1 MYVFIEPEGFPPAPS
16 IQQAGPG
23 PRFVPTPAS
32 AATLPSTA
40 EELTIIRSGPVDQ
53 LLGILADA
61 TGWRVEKTISL
72 PVMPA
77 AAVWAEKQS
86 LSSIVQQINAQM
98 EGTASVTLLP
108 ATKTIVLGAPRS
120 RNASGFTENDQH
132 AAIVRQAQKQV
143 QPGTMHRLYRHG
155 QGEPVSSKGAY
166 ANIMGAHPQAMLSN
180 GVSNNLTHRLVPK
193 HSLAMPYEQ
202 VNPVLKVYQKTDL
215 DSGMPTIVGKAADA
229 ARPWSRG
236 NLISASP
243 QSGQL
248 PKTN

>member
-1 MYVFIEPEGFPPAPS
+1 MYVFIEPEGFPPVPS

-23 PRFVPTPAS
+23 PRFAPPPAS
-32 AATLPSTA
+32 AAFLPSTA

-53 LLGILADA
+53 LLGMLADA

-86 LSSIVQQINAQM
+86 LYSIVQQINAQI

-120 RNASGFTENDQH
+120 RNASGFTAQDQH
-132 AAIVRQAQKQV
+132 AAIVRQAKKPV
-143 QPGTMHRLYRHG
+143 QPGTMHRLYWHG
-155 QGEPVSSKGAY
+155 QGKTVSSKGGN
-166 ANIMGAHPQAMLSN
+166 ANSMGAHPQAMLSK
-180 GVSNNLTHRLVPK
+180 GVSNNLTHCLVPK

-202 VNPVLKVYQKTDL
+202 VNPVLKVYQKADL
-215 DSGMPTIVGKAADA
+215 DSGMPTIVAKAADA

-236 NLISASP
+236 NLISSP
-243 QSGQL
+243 PQPVQL
-248 PKTN
+248 PKTD